1 MNRNFVK
8 ITAIVLAVLMAGSA
22 LTAGLVALVH

>member
-8 ITAIVLAVLMAGSA
+8 VTAVVLAVLMAGSV